1 MIIRTRYL
9 LRGRFSSMLDMGGM
23 PSGGNLSKNIL
34 VDTGKN
40 NKLRAVVLDFELISR
55 NIQDHRQ
62 QHQNLDENKNTKN
75 LGGVSSSEKKSDASE
90 KLLGNGKIGPDVSM
104 VQSIAKVLNIDLPS
118 GNGDHDLVRGGSIFN
133 KESDD
138 LSLLENMANSDDNS
152 GPSHITRKKIY
163 NSAVT
168 DVRIKYADK
177 LHAKL
182 EGGLSRVD
190 RLKEERTEALKRGD
204 ASFAAREAAVSQTV
218 ADSGPKWMATTGTGA
233 LLSYLTN
240 RSIRICLVPRPDED
254 LSKAST
260 IVEEMESLV
269 KQLPNVRFHYLA
281 KDLTLTEEELLQNT
295 YESFKNE
302 FNDLAVLVVSD
313 KDSYLRA
320 ARKRGM
326 YSCRVRRKNSPRG
339 NCTTDFTVEDISNVE
354 QVVNEINGISFNAVL
369 AK

>member
-1 MIIRTRYL
+1 
-9 LRGRFSSMLDMGGM
+9 MLDMGGM
-23 PSGGNLSKNIL
+23 PSGGGNLSKNII

-40 NKLRAVVLDFELISR
+40 NKLRAIVLDFELISR

-62 QHQNLDENKNTKN
+62 QHQNFDKNN
-75 LGGVSSSEKKSDASE
+75 VGDRLSSLSSSEKKSYTSG
-90 KLLGNGKIGPDVSM
+90 KLLGNDKIGPDVSM

-118 GNGDHDLVRGGSIFN
+118 GDGDHDLVRGRSTFS
-133 KESDD
+133 KETDD
-138 LSLLENMANSDDNS
+138 LSLLENMTNSDDVHSTNS
-152 GPSHITRKKIY
+152 GPSHINRKKIY

-190 RLKEERTEALKRGD
+190 RMKEDRIEALKRGD
-204 ASFAAREAAVSQTV
+204 AAVGHFAARKAAVLQTV

-240 RSIRICLVPRPDED
+240 RSIRICLVPRPDEG

-320 ARKRGM
+320 ARNRGM

-354 QVVNEINGISFNAVL
+354 QVVNEINGISFNAVF